1 MHQLNHHH
9 LHRDIVLKTRFH
21 IEDIV
26 VSGID
31 KHTTEK
37 VDALIRQGIRRE
49 SFGQMEQQSQYT
61 YRTQAVEEQKQDPLD
76 RLDKVEWEYLQVF
89 HIPSLLLLPQL

>member
-1 MHQLNHHH
+1 MHQLNHH

-37 VDALIRQGIRRE
+37 VDALIRQRIILNNIN
-49 SFGQMEQQSQYT
+49 SLTIIPQQIFDY
-61 YRTQAVEEQKQDPLD
+61 V
-76 RLDKVEWEYLQVF
+76 
-89 HIPSLLLLPQL
+89 

>member
-9 LHRDIVLKTRFH
+9 LHRDIVLKTHFH

-37 VDALIRQGIRRE
+37 VDALIRQGIILNNIN
-49 SFGQMEQQSQYT
+49 SLTIIPQQIFGY
-61 YRTQAVEEQKQDPLD
+61 V
-76 RLDKVEWEYLQVF
+76 
-89 HIPSLLLLPQL
+89 

>member
-61 YRTQAVEEQKQDPLD
+61 YLYFKL
-76 RLDKVEWEYLQVF
+76 
-89 HIPSLLLLPQL
+89 

>member
-21 IEDIV
+21 IQDIV

-37 VDALIRQGIRRE
+37 ADALIRQGIILNNIN
-49 SFGQMEQQSQYT
+49 SLTIIPQQIFDY
-61 YRTQAVEEQKQDPLD
+61 V
-76 RLDKVEWEYLQVF
+76 
-89 HIPSLLLLPQL
+89 

>member
-9 LHRDIVLKTRFH
+9 LHRNIVLKTRFH

-49 SFGQMEQQSQYT
+49 FWTDGTAITIYVPYSSCR
-61 YRTQAVEEQKQDPLD
+61 RTKTGSI
-76 RLDKVEWEYLQVF
+76 R
-89 HIPSLLLLPQL
+89 

>member
-9 LHRDIVLKTRFH
+9 LHRDIVLKTHFH

-37 VDALIRQGIRRE
+37 VDALIRQGIILNNIN
-49 SFGQMEQQSQYT
+49 SLTIIPQQIFDY
-61 YRTQAVEEQKQDPLD
+61 V
-76 RLDKVEWEYLQVF
+76 
-89 HIPSLLLLPQL
+89 